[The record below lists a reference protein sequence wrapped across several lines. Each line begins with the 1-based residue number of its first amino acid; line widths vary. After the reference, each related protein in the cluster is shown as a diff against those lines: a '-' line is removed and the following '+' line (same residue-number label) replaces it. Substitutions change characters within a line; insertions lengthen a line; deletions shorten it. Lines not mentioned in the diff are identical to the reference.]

1 MAGVRSAGRGC
12 RKRGRRRLNSR
23 YQPLLLAGL
32 IAATACDRPADTV
45 AGLPGEVSFL
55 ERDSAGVLVATTL
68 GTRARALAGWVVDT
82 VPEYQIGEVGG
93 EDPYLFSRIEG
104 VQQFSDG
111 RVVVLDGA
119 NCDLR
124 FFGTDG
130 VFLEQKGG
138 RGEGPGEF
146 QPNSSC
152 DLEPSPGNDSLY
164 VHVRSTVSLF
174 DGQGRFS
181 RRVTASSWV
190 GRRVPRVFGVGGGR
204 FLGHDRSM
212 PLFNENPAARTAGLA
227 PGPGMAY
234 YALFDADTGVP
245 VWEGAFQGAHE
256 YRIMPDGLY
265 YLPFDI
271 WPAAILGSDRLF
283 LTLGEDQGPEILE
296 YDLSGGLRRIIR
308 LAEAVVAPSRAD
320 IDKLVEFRL
329 APWDMTPEDR
339 EHFTEV
345 QLGDYAEMPL
355 PEIMPVFSRLLVD
368 DVGWLW
374 AELYRFDVRAPMTWL
389 VFGPNGEGFGSVDM
403 PPDLDVRQIGRDFV
417 LGVWRDELEVEY
429 VRRHALIGRD

>member
-1 MAGVRSAGRGC
+1 M
-12 RKRGRRRLNSR
+12 
-23 YQPLLLAGL
+23 
-32 IAATACDRPADTV
+32 ACDGPADTG
-45 AGLPGEVSFL
+45 ARLPDGVSFL
-55 ERDSAGVLVATTL
+55 ERDSARVLVATTL
-68 GTRARALAGWVVDT
+68 GTRARAPVGWVVDT
-82 VPEYQIGEVGG
+82 VPEYQIGEVEG

-104 VQQFSDG
+104 VQQLSDG
-111 RVVVLDGA
+111 RVVVLDRA
-119 NCDLR
+119 NCELR

-146 QPNSSC
+146 QPNASC
-152 DLEPSPGNDSLY
+152 YLEPSPGNDS
-164 VHVRSTVSLF
+164 VHVHSWRFRSTVSFF
-174 DGQGRFS
+174 DDHGRFS
-181 RRVTASSWV
+181 HRVRASWDGQNV
-190 GRRVPRVFGVGGGR
+190 WRVHGVAGGR
-204 FLGHDRSM
+204 FLAENRSM
-212 PLFNENPAARTAGLA
+212 PLFNENPAARTAGMSPEPA
-227 PGPGMAY
+227 MAY

-256 YRIMPDGLY
+256 YRILSSLY

-271 WPAAILGSDRLF
+271 WPAAILGRDGFF
-283 LTLGEDQGPEILE
+283 LTLGENRRPEILE
-296 YDLSGGLRRIIR
+296 YDLSGSLRRIIR
-308 LAEAVVAPSRAD
+308 LAEPVVVPSRED
-320 IDKLVEFRL
+320 IHKLVEFKL
-329 APWDMTPEDR
+329 ARWDMTTEDR

-368 DVGWLW
+368 EVGWLW

-429 VRRHALIGRD
+429 VRRHALTGRG